1 MNNSLQKNIS
11 TGHSAMS
18 TNHIA
23 AIHVLKSKLQLQ
35 DGDYRALLANLTG
48 HTSSKS
54 LTEGQRSAVRDHM
67 QKLAERLGVVQPTRQ
82 RPHGPARFDQV
93 KAAASPKERKV
104 WALWHQLGRDGVV
117 RDTSAAALH
126 AWVERTVHVSALRFA
141 TDVQLDTLIEALK
154 AWQQRGAAG

>member
-1 MNNSLQKNIS
+1 M
-11 TGHSAMS
+11 A

-48 HTSSKS
+48 KTSSKD
-54 LTEGQRSAVRDHM
+54 LTQPQRGAVRDHL
-67 QKLAERLGVVQPTRQ
+67 QKLAERMGAVQPTRQ
-82 RPHGPARFDQV
+82 RPHTAAKFDQV

-117 RDTSAAALH
+117 RNTSAAALN
-126 AWVERTVHVSALRFA
+126 AWVERTVQVSALRFA
-141 TDVQLDTLIEALK
+141 NDVQLDALIEGLK
-154 AWQQRGAAG
+154 AWQLRGGAA